1 MKKFWKKKTFDSAK
15 TNLPKQD
22 IVSTGVIKNKN
33 KQKMVKIAKFV
44 AITTLA
50 SAAVCRISR
59 SIYVSTFRYFKNND
73 LISQVADKLD
83 ADMDIMTYEKYND
96 QLVRLKP
103 NDDGKISVYIAKDI
117 PQRTY
122 QNIENS
128 LDYFNN
134 IFSNINN
141 KYNFTIVDFAKYS
154 ADKLL
159 QKSTIKFDYK
169 VLDDNINAFNSH
181 LQTIYELPK
190 KLIAESKNNGK
201 YCVSSTIS
209 LNKTYFDKEE
219 YDDSLQRYTIRHELL
234 HSFGFNDV
242 YTKITDFSTLMNV
255 ENMSI
260 TNEISPSDMSRL
272 FIAYCD
278 DYVNDNNTIN
288 YEKLDEIKDYLSEY
302 QTTYFTHIADTLKK
316 AFNNKVYDFSN
327 EELRHFG
334 ASYGLLDVKMQ
345 NDMQYEYVYNKHAID
360 PNNSYYGKGDIIK
373 GSDFAILPKITINN
387 LCRYYIILKD
397 EKGLNLYDFYIKTD
411 TTKFRKD
418 IVMKPAIPYT
428 TNFSSSLDDTLQK

>member
-44 AITTLA
+44 TITTLA

-59 SIYVSTFRYFKNND
+59 SIYISTFRYFKNND

-83 ADMDIMTYEKYND
+83 ADMDIMTYEKYNG

-128 LDYFNN
+128 LDYFND

-169 VLDDNINAFNSH
+169 VLDDNTLAFNSH
-181 LQTIYELPK
+181 IQTIYELPK

-219 YDDSLQRYTIRHELL
+219 YDDSLQRYSIRHELL

-242 YTKITDFSTLMNV
+242 YTKITDFLTLMNI

-272 FIAYCD
+272 FTAYCD

-288 YEKLDEIKDYLSEY
+288 YEKLNEIKDYLSKY

-334 ASYGLLDVKMQ
+334 ARYGLLDVKIQ
-345 NDMQYEYVYNKHAID
+345 NDMQYEYVYNKHTVD

-411 TTKFRKD
+411 TTKLRKD
-418 IVMKPAIPYT
+418 IVMKPALPCT